1 MKPKLPYFEKGDSYF
16 NEKIKDF
23 NNNENF
29 KDFNNEFKIYKRIMD
44 HVYNKEFFK
53 QLNIDFEE
61 DIKSKNTPKIGDL
74 HSSITNSSMGSS
86 WIKYC
91 KLVVEGNLSRNCRD
105 GAGTTFKPSD
115 IFKFFLYKNGSNICS
130 AKSFSIL
137 TRIKELLIFIEDI
150 KPDIVK
156 PTSDQSP
163 ETKSIDSF
171 IPGDY
176 VIPDKTDEDSEDR
189 IPSFEGFPQIDNV
202 PMHKSKKRAWELLKD
217 IRERY
222 FRLFNNIQ
230 TNNYRSIILEE
241 TWNKTFNY
249 IKSNL
254 KKGYISNF
262 FKNTILLKFKI
273 NDNNKYELIIDQ
285 NNLFGGGPP
294 RADGAAS
301 GRGRVLEGV
310 WPRGLHFPPHP
321 PTRPAKP
328 KDELM
333 EDVASKKRTSGQI
346 TARGLK
352 RTKTYTYNLYNDLCD
367 SLKDDSL
374 KDDSLKV
381 PQKFYLIFNEILR
394 IADTSKYLN
403 LYSDN
408 INKLIE
414 KYFYNTTSIDSD
426 DLELD
431 VLLSDDVVLSA
442 DDSYITTY
450 NKNISLY
457 EKLSNKWDAKFGES
471 PPLAT
476 LTQLEPVAEEEEPD
490 GTEIEENDETQLEV
504 PPPPPPNDVETPQH
518 NIGEKIIN
526 NLYLAHLNE
535 KEFLDYI
542 LEVIR
547 PSFEIFEYMYKQNSA
562 QKGHASRADVL
573 IVSPPDQLPPPPL
586 FAK

>member
-1 MKPKLPYFEKGDSYF
+1 M
-16 NEKIKDF
+16 N
-23 NNNENF
+23 
-29 KDFNNEFKIYKRIMD
+29 
-44 HVYNKEFFK
+44 
-53 QLNIDFEE
+53 
-61 DIKSKNTPKIGDL
+61 
-74 HSSITNSSMGSS
+74 
-86 WIKYC
+86 
-91 KLVVEGNLSRNCRD
+91 
-105 GAGTTFKPSD
+105 
-115 IFKFFLYKNGSNICS
+115 
-130 AKSFSIL
+130 
-137 TRIKELLIFIEDI
+137 
-150 KPDIVK
+150 
-156 PTSDQSP
+156 
-163 ETKSIDSF
+163 
-171 IPGDY
+171 
-176 VIPDKTDEDSEDR
+176 DK
-189 IPSFEGFPQIDNV
+189 
-202 PMHKSKKRAWELLKD
+202 
-217 IRERY
+217 
-222 FRLFNNIQ
+222 
-230 TNNYRSIILEE
+230 
-241 TWNKTFNY
+241 
-249 IKSNL
+249 
-254 KKGYISNF
+254 
-262 FKNTILLKFKI
+262 
-273 NDNNKYELIIDQ
+273 NKYELIIDQ

-301 GRGRVLEGV
+301 GRGRVPEGV
-310 WPRGLHFPPHP
+310 WRRGLYFPPHP

-346 TARGLK
+346 TARGSK
-352 RTKTYTYNLYNDLCD
+352 RTKIYTYNLYNDLC
-367 SLKDDSL
+367 DSL

-414 KYFYNTTSIDSD
+414 KYFYNTTSSD

-442 DDSYITTY
+442 DELSADDSYITY

-490 GTEIEENDETQLEV
+490 GTEIEENDETQLEA
-504 PPPPPPNDVETPQH
+504 PPPPPPSDVETPQH
-518 NIGEKIIN
+518 IIGEEIIN
-526 NLYLAHLNE
+526 NLYSAHLNE

-573 IVSPPDQLPPPPL
+573 IAPPPDQLPPPPL